1 MATQTIGYLPGQDPG
16 DMQANEE
23 YQQALQRMLA
33 SLDAR
38 KNRMFD
44 PTMLA
49 MAQGFL
55 TPTKTGSFGE
65 SLGYAVGNLRAA
77 QEEEAKLD
85 QDLAQQQLALAGQG
99 LNLQRQKARE
109 RAFESMMRPTPS
121 EGAGEPSGAVP
132 GAPAGPVAPVAATAP
147 AGAGE
152 VADRVAQAAPERF
165 GTRIAPPRQ
174 FLTREQFMA

>member
-1 MATQTIGYLPGQDPG
+1 MVTQTIGYLPGQDPG

-55 TPTKTGSFGE
+55 APTKTGSFGE
-65 SLGYAVGNLRAA
+65 SLGSAVSGLRAA
-77 QEEEAKLD
+77 QEEEAKFE
-85 QDLAQQQLALAGQG
+85 QDLAQQRLALEAVGCPMHMAVGDVLLFFPGVFHRTQDA
-99 LNLQRQKARE
+99 LNH
-109 RAFESMMRPTPS
+109 
-121 EGAGEPSGAVP
+121 
-132 GAPAGPVAPVAATAP
+132 
-147 AGAGE
+147 
-152 VADRVAQAAPERF
+152 RVAL
-165 GTRIAPPRQ
+165 IAEA
-174 FLTREQFMA
+174 T